1 MFEDV
6 PSPFQAT
13 RYHSLIVDRAGFPKD
28 LEVTAETGEII
39 MGLRHKSLPI
49 HGVQFHPES
58 IASEHGHKILE
69 NFLKI
74 AGEHPSQQN
83 RKAALTRETPAI
95 ACAGSRRRRPSR
107 RASIAQAWPTKPIK
121 IVVPFP
127 PGQSTD
133 ILARVMADQ
142 LTKALGQQVVVENRP
157 GAGGSIGADVVAKSA
172 PDGYTLLMVTISTHG
187 IAPAIYPKLPYDTQK
202 DFAPIA
208 NIGLT
213 PQVLMA
219 SLKSGITSVPD
230 LVAKAKAGADL
241 NYGSSGNGSASHL
254 AVEML
259 KNAAGIKLTHVP
271 FKGNADALMALQAG
285 DIQLMS
291 DAIPGA
297 VGPINAGKVKALGIA
312 DQRRSPFL
320 PDVATIA
327 EQGIQGVVAV
337 GWIGLSA
344 PARTPE
350 PILDKIS
357 AEVMRILKEPEVLDR
372 LKGLAFVPAKESRQE
387 FEAYI
392 ALENVKWK
400 KIVQD
405 AGVKIE

>member
-1 MFEDV
+1 MTFTRRLLLGATAAVAAV
-6 PSPFQAT
+6 PNAF
-13 RYHSLIVDRAGFPKD
+13 
-28 LEVTAETGEII
+28 
-39 MGLRHKSLPI
+39 
-49 HGVQFHPES
+49 
-58 IASEHGHKILE
+58 
-69 NFLKI
+69 
-74 AGEHPSQQN
+74 
-83 RKAALTRETPAI
+83 
-95 ACAGSRRRRPSR
+95 
-107 RASIAQAWPTKPIK
+107 AQAWPTKPIR
-121 IVVPFP
+121 IIVPFP
-127 PGQSTD
+127 AGQATD

-142 LTKALGQQVVVENRP
+142 LTKALGQQVIAENRP
-157 GAGGSIGADVVAKSA
+157 GAGGSIGADVAAKAA

-187 IAPAIYPKLPYDTQK
+187 IAPAIYPKLPYDVQK

-213 PQVLMA
+213 PQVLMT
-219 SLKSGITSVPD
+219 SLKSSITSVKD

-259 KNAAGIKLTHVP
+259 KSAAGIKLTHVP
-271 FKGNADALMALQAG
+271 FKGNADAMLALQSG

-297 VGPINAGKVKALGIA
+297 IGPVKTGKAIAIGIA

-320 PDVATIA
+320 PDLPTVA
-327 EQGIQGVVAV
+327 EQGYPTVVAV

-344 PARTPE
+344 PAKTPE
-350 PILDKIS
+350 PILDKLS
-357 AEVMRILKEPEVLDR
+357 AEIMRILNEPEVLEKM
-372 LKGLAFVPAKESRQE
+372 KGLAFVPAKESRQE

-392 ALENVKWK
+392 AIENTKWQK
-400 KIVQD
+400 VVHD

>member
-1 MFEDV
+1 MLNRRLTIAL
-6 PSPFQAT
+6 SAT
-13 RYHSLIVDRAGFPKD
+13 VAFAPRAF
-28 LEVTAETGEII
+28 
-39 MGLRHKSLPI
+39 
-49 HGVQFHPES
+49 
-58 IASEHGHKILE
+58 
-69 NFLKI
+69 
-74 AGEHPSQQN
+74 
-83 RKAALTRETPAI
+83 
-95 ACAGSRRRRPSR
+95 
-107 RASIAQAWPTKPIK
+107 AQAWPTKPIK
-121 IVVPFP
+121 IIVPFP

-142 LTKALGQQVVVENRP
+142 LTRALGQQVIAENRP
-157 GAGGSIGADVVAKSA
+157 GAGGSIGADIAAKSP

-187 IAPAIYPKLPYDTQK
+187 IAPALYPKLPYDAQK

-213 PQVLMA
+213 PQVVMA
-219 SLKSGITSVPD
+219 SLKSGITSVQD
-230 LVAKAKAGADL
+230 LVAKDKAGADF

-259 KNAAGIKLTHVP
+259 RSAAGIKLTHVP
-271 FKGNADALMALQAG
+271 FKGNADALMALQSG

-291 DAIPGA
+291 DAVPGA
-297 VGPINAGKVKALGIA
+297 VGPIRTDKVKAIGIA

-320 PDVATIA
+320 PDVPTVA
-327 EQGIQGVVAV
+327 EQGVEGVVAV

-350 PILDKIS
+350 PILDRVS
-357 AEVMRILKEPEVLDR
+357 AQVMKILKDPEVLEK
-372 LKGLAFVPAKESRQE
+372 LKSLSFVPAKESRQE

-392 ALENVKWK
+392 ALENTKWS
-400 KIVQD
+400 KIIKD

>member
-1 MFEDV
+1 MKRRLLLALV
-6 PSPFQAT
+6 AAWVAPG
-13 RYHSLIVDRAGFPKD
+13 VD
-28 LEVTAETGEII
+28 
-39 MGLRHKSLPI
+39 
-49 HGVQFHPES
+49 
-58 IASEHGHKILE
+58 
-69 NFLKI
+69 
-74 AGEHPSQQN
+74 
-83 RKAALTRETPAI
+83 
-95 ACAGSRRRRPSR
+95 
-107 RASIAQAWPTKPIK
+107 AQTWPNKPVK

-127 PGQSTD
+127 PGQATD

-157 GAGGSIGADVVAKSA
+157 GAGGSIGADVVAKST

-219 SLKSGITSVPD
+219 SLKSGITSVQD
-230 LVAKAKAGADL
+230 LIAKAKAGADL
-241 NYGSSGNGSASHL
+241 NYGSSGNGAASHL
-254 AVEML
+254 GVEML
-259 KNAAGIKLTHVP
+259 KSAAGIKLIHVP

-285 DIQLMS
+285 DIQLLS
-291 DAIPGA
+291 DAVPGA
-297 VGPINAGKVKALGIA
+297 VGPISAGKVKALGIA

-320 PDVATIA
+320 PDVPTIA
-327 EQGIQGVVAV
+327 EQGVQGVVAV

-357 AEVMRILKEPEVLDR
+357 GEVMRILKGPEVLDK

-400 KIVQD
+400 KIVQN